1 MVVVGASD
9 VVFLMNKGNYD
20 LFLFA
25 AAGGMR
31 EGVS

>member
-1 MVVVGASD
+1 MEAVGASD
-9 VVFLMNKGNYD
+9 VVFLVNKGNYD
-20 LFLFA
+20 LFLLA